1 MHACH
6 PNPNTHSS
14 GTNYMA
20 VLCWAANPN
29 MACCLWAVSQ
39 TMKSHSSNH
48 TPVPWA
54 FSYIAF
60 FMTPLILWVCQDPKL
75 LTSHYAVLP
84 GSVNH
89 STAPMWNTKIDI
101 CGIHECTCTFIFS
114 SVYRTV
120 QKRIQKKLNRLC
132 LPSATY
138 TPLQLAFPLL
148 PCLFV
153 LLCCLSQETLWLA
166 FNLL

>member
-29 MACCLWAVSQ
+29 MASCLWAVSQ

-101 CGIHECTCTFIFS
+101 CGIHECTVLSFS
-114 SVYRTV
+114 PLYIEQCRNGY
-120 QKRIQKKLNRLC
+120 KRNWTD
-132 LPSATY
+132 S
-138 TPLQLAFPLL
+138 AFPLPPTHHYSL
-148 PCLFV
+148 PFLYYHVCLFYFAV
-153 LLCCLSQETLWLA
+153 YLRKHSD
-166 FNLL
+166 